1 MMKDINFKQSEDA
14 LFLEEEHIILKEQ
27 IKKFVDN
34 EVKPKATKWEVDG
47 FIPREVFKKMGA
59 LGFLGITYP
68 TEYGGSEM
76 DVRGSV
82 VFAEELGKST
92 FSGFAIASLVHTDMA
107 SVHLLNAGNL
117 DQKEKYLADIIL
129 GNKISCVA
137 VTEPHAGSDVKSI
150 KTKAQKVGSKYIING
165 SKIFITNGVH
175 ADIYFVA
182 AKTSDGLQQSGNIT
196 MFIVGKDNPGL
207 IVNKQLDK
215 HGWRC
220 SDTAELFF
228 QDCEVEEAD
237 VLGTLNQGFYAIM
250 QNFQNER
257 LVMGSMAM
265 GEAQAAIDTTV
276 DYVKNRDAFGGK
288 LWEKQTVRHNLA
300 ELQSKVTAARYM
312 VYGVANKVRLGVDV
326 IKEVSM
332 IKVLCGELVN
342 EVMYACLQLHGGT
355 GYMTGT
361 VIERLTR
368 DARAQSIGGG
378 ATEVMLEEVAKRM

>member
-1 MMKDINFKQSEDA
+1 MKDINFKQAEDA
-14 LFLEEEHIILKEQ
+14 LFLEEEHMILKDQ
-27 IKKFVDN
+27 IKKFVET
-34 EVKPKATKWEVDG
+34 EVKPEGTKWEEEG

-92 FSGFAIASLVHTDMA
+92 YSGFAIASLVHTDMA
-107 SVHLLNAGNL
+107 SVHLLNAGNKE
-117 DQKEKYLADIIL
+117 QKETYLPDIIK

-137 VTEPHAGSDVKSI
+137 VTEPHAGSDVKNI
-150 KTKAQKVGSKYIING
+150 RTKAQKVGNKYLING
-165 SKIFITNGVH
+165 SKVFITNGVH

-196 MFIVGKDNPGL
+196 MFIVRKDNPGL
-207 IVNKQLDK
+207 IVNKELDK

-228 QDCEVEEAD
+228 KDCEVVETD
-237 VLGTLNQGFYAIM
+237 VLGALNKGFYAIM

-276 DYVKNRDAFGGK
+276 DYVKQRNAFGGK
-288 LWEKQTVRHNLA
+288 LWEKQTVRHKLA

-312 VYGVANKVRLGVDV
+312 VYGVANKVRLGIDV

-342 EVMYACLQLHGGT
+342 EVMYTCLQLHGGT

-361 VIERLTR
+361 EIERLTR

>member
-1 MMKDINFKQSEDA
+1 
-14 LFLEEEHIILKEQ
+14 
-27 IKKFVDN
+27 
-34 EVKPKATKWEVDG
+34 
-47 FIPREVFKKMGA
+47 
-59 LGFLGITYP
+59 
-68 TEYGGSEM
+68 
-76 DVRGSV
+76 
-82 VFAEELGKST
+82 
-92 FSGFAIASLVHTDMA
+92 
-107 SVHLLNAGNL
+107 
-117 DQKEKYLADIIL
+117 
-129 GNKISCVA
+129 
-137 VTEPHAGSDVKSI
+137 
-150 KTKAQKVGSKYIING
+150 
-165 SKIFITNGVH
+165 
-175 ADIYFVA
+175 
-182 AKTSDGLQQSGNIT
+182 
-196 MFIVGKDNPGL
+196 MFIVRKDNPGL

-228 QDCEVEEAD
+228 QDCEVEESD
-237 VLGTLNQGFYAIM
+237 VLGTINKGFYAIM

-265 GEAQAAIDTTV
+265 GEAQAAIDITV
-276 DYVKNRDAFGGK
+276 DYVKHRDAFGGK
-288 LWEKQTVRHNLA
+288 LWEKQTVRHKLA

-312 VYGVANKVRLGVDV
+312 VYGVANKVRLGIDV

-361 VIERLTR
+361 EIERLTR

>member
-1 MMKDINFKQSEDA
+1 MKDINFKQSEDA

-27 IKKFVDN
+27 IKKFVEN
-34 EVKPKATKWEVDG
+34 EVKPKATKWEVEG
-47 FIPREVFKKMGA
+47 YIPREVFKKMGA

-107 SVHLLNAGNL
+107 SVHLLNAGNME
-117 DQKEKYLADIIL
+117 QKEKYLADIIL

-150 KTKAQKVGSKYIING
+150 RTKAQKVGSKYIING

-182 AKTSDGLQQSGNIT
+182 AKTSDGLQQSSNIT
-196 MFIVGKDNPGL
+196 MFIIRKDNPGL

-228 QDCEVEEAD
+228 QDCEVEESD
-237 VLGTLNQGFYAIM
+237 VLGTLNKGFYAIM

-288 LWEKQTVRHNLA
+288 LWEKQTVRHRLA

-361 VIERLTR
+361 DIERLTR

>member
-1 MMKDINFKQSEDA
+1 MKDINFKQAEDA
-14 LFLEEEHIILKEQ
+14 LFLEEEHMILKDQ
-27 IKKFVDN
+27 IKKFVET
-34 EVKPKATKWEVDG
+34 EVKPEGTKWEEEG

-92 FSGFAIASLVHTDMA
+92 YSGFAIASLVHTDMA
-107 SVHLLNAGNL
+107 SVHLLNAGNIE
-117 DQKEKYLADIIL
+117 QKETYLPDIIK

-137 VTEPHAGSDVKSI
+137 VTEPHAGSDVKNI
-150 KTKAQKVGSKYIING
+150 RTKAQKVGNKYLING
-165 SKIFITNGVH
+165 SKVFITNGVH

-196 MFIVGKDNPGL
+196 MFIVRKDNPGL
-207 IVNKQLDK
+207 IVNKELDK

-228 QDCEVEEAD
+228 KDCEVVETD
-237 VLGTLNQGFYAIM
+237 VLGALNKGFYAIM

-276 DYVKNRDAFGGK
+276 DYVKQRNAFGGK
-288 LWEKQTVRHNLA
+288 LWEKQTVRHKLA

-312 VYGVANKVRLGVDV
+312 VYGVANKVRLGIDV

-342 EVMYACLQLHGGT
+342 EVMYTCLQLHGGT

-361 VIERLTR
+361 EIERLTR

>member
-1 MMKDINFKQSEDA
+1 MKDIYLKQSEDA
-14 LFLEEEHIILKEQ
+14 LFLEEEHVILKEQ
-27 IKKFVDN
+27 IKKFVEN
-34 EVKPKATKWEVDG
+34 EVKPEATKWEVDG

-68 TEYGGSEM
+68 TEFGGSEM

-107 SVHLLNAGNL
+107 SVHLLNAGNKE
-117 DQKEKYLADIIL
+117 QKKKYLGDIIL

-137 VTEPHAGSDVKSI
+137 VTEPHAGSDVKNI
-150 KTKAQKVGSKYIING
+150 RTKAQKVGNKYIING

-182 AKTSDGLQQSGNIT
+182 AKTSDGFQQSSNIT
-196 MFIVGKDNPGL
+196 MFIVRKDNPGL

-237 VLGTLNQGFYAIM
+237 VLGTINKGFYAIM

-288 LWEKQTVRHNLA
+288 LWEKQTVRHKLA

-312 VYGVANKVRLGVDV
+312 VYGVANKVRHGVDV

-361 VIERLTR
+361 DIERLTR

>member
-1 MMKDINFKQSEDA
+1 MKDVNFERSQDT
-14 LFLEEEHIILKEQ
+14 LFMEEEHTILKDQ
-27 IKKFVDN
+27 IKKFVET
-34 EVKPKATKWEVDG
+34 EVKPKGPKWEADG

-68 TEYGGSEM
+68 TKFGGSAM

-82 VFAEELGKST
+82 IFAEELGKST

-107 SVHLLNAGNL
+107 SVHLLNAGNKK
-117 DQKEKYLADIIL
+117 QKEMYLSDIVA

-137 VTEPHAGSDVKSI
+137 VTEPHAGSDVKNI
-150 KTKAQKVGSKYIING
+150 RTKAQKIGNRYLING

-182 AKTSDGLQQSGNIT
+182 AKTSEGSQQSGNIT
-196 MFIVGKDNPGL
+196 MFIVKKDNPGL

-228 QDCEVEEAD
+228 QDCEVEETD
-237 VLGTLNQGFYAIM
+237 VLGTLHKGFYAIM
-250 QNFQNER
+250 KNFQNER

-276 DYVKNRDAFGGK
+276 DYVKQRDAFGGK
-288 LWEKQTVRHNLA
+288 LWEKQTVRHKLA
-300 ELQSKVTAARYM
+300 EVQAKVTAARYM
-312 VYGVANKVRLGVDV
+312 VYGVANKMRLGIDV

-342 EVMYACLQLHGGT
+342 EVMYTCLQLHGGT

-361 VIERLTR
+361 EIERLTR

>member
-1 MMKDINFKQSEDA
+1 MKDISFKQSEDA

-27 IKKFVDN
+27 IKKFVEN
-34 EVKPKATKWEVDG
+34 EVKPKASKWEVDG

-68 TEYGGSEM
+68 TEFGGSEM

-107 SVHLLNAGNL
+107 SVHLLNAGNTE
-117 DQKEKYLADIIL
+117 QKKSYLSDIIL
-129 GNKISCVA
+129 GNKICCVA
-137 VTEPHAGSDVKSI
+137 VTEPHAGSDVKNI
-150 KTKAQKVGSKYIING
+150 RTKAQRVGSKYIING

-182 AKTSDGLQQSGNIT
+182 AKTSDGLQKSSNIT
-196 MFIVGKDNPGL
+196 MFIVRKDNPGL

-220 SDTAELFF
+220 SDTAEIFF

-237 VLGTLNQGFYAIM
+237 VLGNLNKGFYAIM

-265 GEAQAAIDTTV
+265 GEAQAAIDITV
-276 DYVKNRDAFGGK
+276 DYVKNRNAFGGK
-288 LWEKQTVRHNLA
+288 LWEKQTVRHKLA

-312 VYGVANKVRLGVDV
+312 VYGVANKVRLGEDV

-361 VIERLTR
+361 DIERLTR